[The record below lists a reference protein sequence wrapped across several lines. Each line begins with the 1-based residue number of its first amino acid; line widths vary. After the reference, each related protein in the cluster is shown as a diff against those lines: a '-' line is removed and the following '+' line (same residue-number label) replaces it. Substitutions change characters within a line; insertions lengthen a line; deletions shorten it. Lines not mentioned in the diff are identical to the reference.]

1 MKVNSSIGYK
11 GIYVRRGNEERLV
24 RISGDEPEK
33 TPGASFKEGML
44 KGAVMG
50 LLGPVYTDAVAIY
63 KAVEGATKAYDA
75 VREEG
80 GSAWDATKAA
90 LKGAFL
96 GGVKGWF
103 HGAIDYLIVGSIA
116 AAAVSTVG
124 IIGLPIAAVAGG
136 IYNVVKDAIRS

>member
-11 GIYVRRGNEERLV
+11 GIYIRRGNQERLV

-44 KGAVMG
+44 KGVAMG
-50 LLGPVYTDAVAIY
+50 LLGPAYTDAVALY
-63 KAVEGATKAYDA
+63 KTVEGATKAYDA

-80 GSAWDATKAA
+80 GGAWDATKAA
-90 LKGAFL
+90 IKGALL
-96 GGVKGWF
+96 GGVKGWI

-116 AAAVSTVG
+116 AATVSAFG

-136 IYNVVKDAIRS
+136 LYNVVKDAIRS